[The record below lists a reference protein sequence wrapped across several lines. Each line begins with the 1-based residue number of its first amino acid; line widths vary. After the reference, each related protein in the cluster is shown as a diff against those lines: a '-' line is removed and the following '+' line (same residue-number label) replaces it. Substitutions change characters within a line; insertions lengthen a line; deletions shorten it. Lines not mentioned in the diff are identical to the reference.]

1 MTTFLLR
8 IALLLLAAGA
18 SAQLVDDFECPD
30 EFAGF
35 YPHLIR
41 SHCSPPDNNLLVQT
55 SGSGGQAVSWSGA
68 PGSRTMRRILDQEP
82 AHRPRPRSPRA
93 CLRSPRQIALGHLV
107 N

>member
-55 SGSGGQAVSWSGA
+55 SGSGGRAVSWSGDQEAAQCGGYWIRNPPTA
-68 PGSRTMRRILDQEP
+68 PGP
-82 AHRPRPRSPRA
+82 AVPVHVSAPHA
-93 CLRSPRQIALGHLV
+93 K
-107 N
+107 